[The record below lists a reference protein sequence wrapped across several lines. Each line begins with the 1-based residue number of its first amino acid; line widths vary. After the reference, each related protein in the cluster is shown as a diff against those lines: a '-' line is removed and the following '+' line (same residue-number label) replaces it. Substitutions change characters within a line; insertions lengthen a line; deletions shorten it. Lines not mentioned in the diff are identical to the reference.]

1 VFWHVYP
8 PKFAST
14 AFNPTS
20 DSRFA
25 LRPDRAMYYAG
36 ATPSAALWETVLRDL
51 VPDRT
56 SRAVEVP
63 SDPRHIAQVRLLCDV
78 PVLELIA
85 PRVNEIAVT
94 SAFREELQIATVQRH
109 YPATHAIARELLTR
123 YPDAAG
129 LYWHSR
135 QVTSEVVAVFY
146 QPPGLPDWFAELA
159 VIPLS
164 SAEGLTL
171 IDDALAEYNLLRVD
185 TASLA
190 ESATPPPGVY

>member
-1 VFWHVYP
+1 
-8 PKFAST
+8 
-14 AFNPTS
+14 
-20 DSRFA
+20 
-25 LRPDRAMYYAG
+25 M
-36 ATPSAALWETVLRDL
+36 
-51 VPDRT
+51 
-56 SRAVEVP
+56 
-63 SDPRHIAQVRLLCDV
+63 RLLCDV

-135 QVTSEVVAVFY
+135 QVTNEVVAVFY

-164 SAEGLTL
+164 STEGLAL
-171 IDDALAEYNLLRVD
+171 IDDALAEYKLLRVD